1 MVQVIW
7 LVDKIQINFFQVY
20 KCNIPRESYGG
31 LCAVKIVKIE
41 PQYTR
46 SRKVSLLPLWCFL
59 LRKRQVFSF
68 TVYCCIKKF
77 VYYFK
82 WYLSSNSQIINFFL
96 KNYFFRNSRRWC
108 YSKMKSI
115 FWKESDTTELWPIM
129 KALRKTII
137 SIYLWNWW
145 QG

>member
-1 MVQVIW
+1 M
-7 LVDKIQINFFQVY
+7 Y

-82 WYLSSNSQIINFFL
+82 WYLSSNSQIINL
-96 KNYFFRNSRRWC
+96 
-108 YSKMKSI
+108 
-115 FWKESDTTELWPIM
+115 FWKFTSFEIPGGDATQKWNQYFENNQTRPSCGLLWKRWERQSSP
-129 KALRKTII
+129 
-137 SIYLWNWW
+137 SIY
-145 QG
+145 GIDDRGKFKEEKH